1 MYYKHRATHNKNQ
14 NLREMKKI
22 FLLLGILSGVV
33 LFAQEVKTDA
43 PKWQGKFEQLDQL
56 LPTPNEYRTGSG
68 APGPKY
74 WQQRA
79 DYVINAELHDDTQSI
94 TGSETV
100 TYFNNSPDALKYLWL
115 QLDQNINAKDNNTL
129 KTETMSVRDSVS
141 TKSMASDLGL
151 YDFDGGFKIKSL
163 KDMTGK
169 NLAYTIN
176 QTMMRVDLPQS
187 LAAGQKY
194 SFSVE
199 WSFNINDRM
208 HNATPN
214 DGRSGMEYFPEDGN
228 YSYIIA
234 QWFPRMC
241 VYDDV
246 VGWQNKQFLGQG
258 EFTLAFGNYEVN
270 LTVPS
275 DHIMAATGMVQ
286 NPKEVLTVDQQ
297 ARFEKAKTTFDKP
310 VIIATQEEAIV
321 REKIKSKDKKTW
333 KFKAENVRDF
343 AFASSRKFIWDAQ
356 AVKIGDKTPLAMSYY
371 PKEGNPLWEQESTK
385 AVKAA
390 ITTYSK
396 YTIDYPYPHATSVH
410 HASLG
415 MEYPMICFN
424 GARPGKDGKFTDR
437 TKWALV
443 GVVIHEVGHNF
454 FPMIINNDE
463 RQWTWMDEGVNTF
476 VQYRTQVEN
485 YPDMPQ
491 RRGPASG
498 IVPYMKG
505 DNSLQRPLMTNSEQV
520 IQFGSEQYAKC
531 ATGLNMLRETI
542 MGPELFDKAFK
553 EYAQRWAFH
562 HPKPAD
568 FFRTLEDA
576 SAVDLDWFWRGW
588 FYTTGNCDQ
597 SIDKVKWYQVRKE
610 QSAVENKGKSVKKG
624 DLAIAG
630 EGEKNP
636 NDFSGGPQPFSVIPT
651 DARFYGDFQNRVD
664 DKALI
669 SKMENKNFYEVT
681 LTNKGELV
689 MPVVIE
695 WTFKDGT
702 KEIERIPA
710 EIWRSNEKTVTK
722 VFMKDKEVTN
732 IVLDPKLE
740 TSDIRTEDNVFPKV
754 VPVSKFEE
762 VKKKTN

>member
-1 MYYKHRATHNKNQ
+1 
-14 NLREMKKI
+14 MKKLFV
-22 FLLLGILSGVV
+22 FLVLLSG
-33 LFAQEVKTDA
+33 FSFGQA
-43 PKWQGKFEQLDQL
+43 PKTESAPWQGKFEQLDQL

-79 DYVINAELHDDTQSI
+79 DYIISAELNDENQSI
-94 TGSETV
+94 TGTESI
-100 TYFNNSPDALKYLWL
+100 TYYNNSPDGLTYLWL
-115 QLDQNINAKDNNTL
+115 QLDQNINAKGNNTL
-129 KTETMSVRDSVS
+129 KTETNTIRDSLN
-141 TKSMASDLGL
+141 TRLMAQNLGL
-151 YDFDGGFKIKSL
+151 FDFDGGFKIKSVR
-163 KDMTGK
+163 DAAGK
-169 NLAYTIN
+169 ALPYTIN
-176 QTMMRVDLPQS
+176 YTMMRIDLLSP
-187 LAAGQKY
+187 LPAGKQVT
-194 SFSVE
+194 FSVD

-208 HNATPN
+208 HDATPN

-234 QWFPRMC
+234 QWFPRMA

-246 VGWQNKQFLGQG
+246 NGWQHKQFLGQG
-258 EFTLAFGNYEVN
+258 EFTLTFGDYEVN
-270 LTVPS
+270 LTVPA
-275 DHIMAATGMVQ
+275 DHIVAATGMVQ
-286 NPKEVLTVDQQ
+286 NPKEVLTPDQLT
-297 ARFEKAKTTFDKP
+297 RFEKAKITFDRP
-310 VIIATQEEAIV
+310 VIIASQAEAIV
-321 REKIKSKDKKTW
+321 REKTKSKEKKTW

-343 AFASSRKFIWDAQ
+343 AFATSRKFIWDAQ
-356 AVKIGDKTPLAMSYY
+356 AVKIGNKTPLAMSYY

-424 GARPGKDGKFTDR
+424 GARPNKDGTWSER
-437 TKWALV
+437 TKWGLV

-491 RRGPASG
+491 RRGPASF

-505 DNSLQRPLMTNSEQV
+505 DNSSMRPLMTNSEQV

-542 MGPELFDKAFK
+542 MGPELFDKSFK
-553 EYAQRWAFH
+553 EYAQRWAFR
-562 HPKPAD
+562 HPMPAD
-568 FFRTLEDA
+568 FFRTMEDA

-588 FYTTGNCDQ
+588 FYTTDVCDQ
-597 SIDKVKWYQVRKE
+597 SIENVRWLKVRKE
-610 QSAVENKGKSVKKG
+610 ETSIENKGKTARKG
-624 DLAIAG
+624 DLTASAG
-630 EGEKNP
+630 DKNS
-636 NDFSGGPQPFSVIPT
+636 NDFSGGPEPFSVIPT
-651 DARFYGDFQNRVD
+651 DARFYREFQSRVD

-681 LTNKGELV
+681 LANKGELV

-695 WTFKDGT
+695 WTYKDGT
-702 KEIERIPA
+702 TETERIPA
-710 EIWRSNEKTVTK
+710 EIWRNNEKRVTK
-722 VFMKDKEVTN
+722 VFMKEKEVTK
-732 IVLDPKLE
+732 IVLDPKQE
-740 TSDIRTEDNVFPKV
+740 TSDISEEDNVFPKKV
-754 VPVSKFEE
+754 TTNKFDEL
-762 VKKKTN
+762 KKKN